1 MFIQRL
7 CFVFRYIKIPHTGHF
22 CFLDLYEGILLL
34 FFSRSAS
41 CKPSSDGFNIY
52 FYNFRNI
59 LNTHFPVSERI
70 FYIFLLVHSCFIAK
84 LFHFLLLS
92 DQYGRSGMFLKSIC
106 TSLSITV
113 SSSSS
118 IIIRRTYSQ
127 AFLSLYT
134 FACFYYTASFIDAS
148 FAAWSA
154 AIRLSMISSRSPF
167 IMLSSL

>member
-41 CKPSSDGFNIY
+41 CKPSSDGFNIC
-52 FYNFRNI
+52 FYY
-59 LNTHFPVSERI
+59 P
-70 FYIFLLVHSCFIAK
+70 
-84 LFHFLLLS
+84 
-92 DQYGRSGMFLKSIC
+92 GMFLKSIC

-154 AIRLSMISSRSPF
+154 AIRLSMTSSRSPF

>member
-59 LNTHFPVSERI
+59 RNTHFPVSERI
-70 FYIFLLVHSCFIAK
+70 CYIFLLVHSCFIIHNNSK
-84 LFHFLLLS
+84 NILTGFSVFIYFCLLLLYCLIHRCQLCCLVCCYTII
-92 DQYGRSGMFLKSIC
+92 DYFIKISIH
-106 TSLSITV
+106 
-113 SSSSS
+113 
-118 IIIRRTYSQ
+118 Y
-127 AFLSLYT
+127 
-134 FACFYYTASFIDAS
+134 FI
-148 FAAWSA
+148 
-154 AIRLSMISSRSPF
+154 
-167 IMLSSL
+167 